1 MEAVAGFPK
10 REVQAIGLIGFAHML
25 SHLYWLALAP
35 LAPSMIDEMQI
46 TAVDWGLALGAFS
59 ITTGI
64 FQTPMGL
71 LVERVGGRRVLIG
84 GLLLTAVAIFAI
96 GAIATSYWW
105 LIALMAIAGIGN
117 SVFHPADYSL
127 LNASINE
134 ERIGRAFSLHNFS
147 GQIGFVVGP
156 ILTVAMEPFF
166 GWRGAIMA
174 LGVIGMI
181 MTLLLV
187 LYGGRITEGNK
198 VKEQSSIM
206 DSLRDLLTSKPVM
219 LFFVFYMCSS
229 LGNFGVTQFSVL
241 AFQPMYGLEKVAV
254 VVALT
259 AYQIGTLILIIP
271 GGILADR
278 IGRYDVIMLS
288 GFGIAAAATYLVGTG
303 VMPFWLVVGT
313 LCLAGAMRG
322 GVNATRDV
330 AVRRVIEHL
339 PVGTVFAFVSTGFT
353 VGQAF
358 GGLVYGY
365 LFDNYPPNYIFY
377 ASALFT
383 MIGALTVL
391 LNGGT
396 RNKARTT

>member
-1 MEAVAGFPK
+1 MEAVAGFPR

-59 ITTGI
+59 VTTGI

-84 GLLLTAVAIFAI
+84 GLLLTAVSVFAI
-96 GAIATSYWW
+96 GAIASSYWS
-105 LIALMAIAGIGN
+105 LIILMAIAGIGN

-127 LNASINE
+127 LNASISE
-134 ERIGRAFSLHNFS
+134 KRIGRAFSLHNFS
-147 GQIGFVVGP
+147 GQIGFIVGP
-156 ILTVAMEPFF
+156 ILTVALEPFL
-166 GWRGAIMA
+166 GWRGAIMV

-181 MTLLLV
+181 MTVLLII
-187 LYGGRITEGNK
+187 YGGTAIIEGNK
-198 VKEQSSIM
+198 VKKQSPIL
-206 DSLRDLLTSKPVM
+206 DSLRDLVTSKPVM
-219 LFFVFYMCSS
+219 LFFIFYVCSS

-271 GGILADR
+271 GGMLADKVE
-278 IGRYDVIMLS
+278 RYDIIMLA
-288 GFGIAAAATYLVGTG
+288 GFGVAAASTYLVGTG

-313 LCLAGAMRG
+313 LCLAGVMRG

-358 GGLVYGY
+358 GGAIYGY
-365 LFDNYPPNYIFY
+365 LFDNFPPNYIFY
-377 ASALFT
+377 VSALFM
-383 MIGALTVL
+383 MIGASTVL
-391 LNGGT
+391 LNKGT
-396 RNKARTT
+396 RKASPS

>member
-35 LAPSMIDEMQI
+35 LAPSMIDDMQI

-59 ITTGI
+59 VTTGI

-84 GLLLTAVAIFAI
+84 GLLLTAVAVFAI
-96 GAIATSYWW
+96 GAISTSYWS

-127 LNASINE
+127 LNASIDE
-134 ERIGRAFSLHNFS
+134 KRIGRAFSLHNFS
-147 GQIGFVVGP
+147 GQIGFIVGP
-156 ILTVAMEPFF
+156 ILTVALEPFL
-166 GWRGAIMA
+166 GWRGAIMV

-181 MTLLLV
+181 MTVLLII
-187 LYGGRITEGNK
+187 YGGTAIIEGNK
-198 VKEQSSIM
+198 VKKQSPIM
-206 DSLRDLLTSKPVM
+206 DSLRDLVTSKPVM
-219 LFFVFYMCSS
+219 LFFIFYVCSS

-254 VVALT
+254 VAALT

-271 GGILADR
+271 GGMLADKVE
-278 IGRYDVIMLS
+278 RYDIIMLA
-288 GFGIAAAATYLVGTG
+288 GFGLAASATFLVGTG

-358 GGLVYGY
+358 GGAIYGY

-377 ASALFT
+377 VSALFT
-383 MIGALTVL
+383 MIGASTVL
-391 LNGGT
+391 LNAGT
-396 RNKARTT
+396 RKARAT